1 MERSQP
7 AALSQALFVTFL
19 WSTSWVLIK
28 IGLEDVPSLT
38 FAGLR
43 YAIAFVFLVPLVMAR
58 PATRASLRAMHA
70 SDWRRLAVLGLLLY
84 TVTQGSQFVGIDLLP
99 NVNTVSLILSFTPV
113 AVALM
118 GMPMLGERPTSRQ
131 WAGIAAYLAGAGLY
145 LWPTSFRAVHMLGLA
160 VVLAGLA
167 ANAGSAVLGRAVN
180 REVRLHPMVVTVASM
195 GIGATALLTLGW
207 ALQGIPALPLEIW
220 GIILWLAVVNTAF
233 AFTLW
238 NRTLRHLSAV
248 ESSVVNNTML
258 VQIAILAWLFL
269 GQRLDV
275 REASGLLLAAL
286 GVLVVQ
292 LGGQGARSV
301 EVEAEA

>member
-1 MERSQP
+1 
-7 AALSQALFVTFL
+7 
-19 WSTSWVLIK
+19 
-28 IGLEDVPSLT
+28 
-38 FAGLR
+38 
-43 YAIAFVFLVPLVMAR
+43 
-58 PATRASLRAMHA
+58 
-70 SDWRRLAVLGLLLY
+70 
-84 TVTQGSQFVGIDLLP
+84 
-99 NVNTVSLILSFTPV
+99 
-113 AVALM
+113 
-118 GMPMLGERPTSRQ
+118 
-131 WAGIAAYLAGAGLY
+131 
-145 LWPTSFRAVHMLGLA
+145 
-160 VVLAGLA
+160 
-167 ANAGSAVLGRAVN
+167 
-180 REVRLHPMVVTVASM
+180 M

-220 GIILWLAVVNTAF
+220 GIILWLALVNTAF

-238 NRTLRHLSAV
+238 NHTLRRLSAV

-292 LGGQGARSV
+292 LGGRGARPV